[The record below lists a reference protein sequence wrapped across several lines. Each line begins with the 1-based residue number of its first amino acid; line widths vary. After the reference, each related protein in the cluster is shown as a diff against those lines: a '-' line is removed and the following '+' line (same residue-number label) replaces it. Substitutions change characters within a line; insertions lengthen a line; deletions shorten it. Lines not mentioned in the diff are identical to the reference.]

1 MPLCFYRLCV
11 LDGAQSTLYATHLK
25 GFTILHP
32 EVTPGLRG
40 GFAGMAHREIIGY
53 LKALGISSIEL
64 LPVQSF
70 ISERNGLLLSPC
82 SALCQI
88 V

>member
-1 MPLCFYRLCV
+1 
-11 LDGAQSTLYATHLK
+11 LK

-53 LKALGISSIEL
+53 LKALGISSIE
-64 LPVQSF
+64 
-70 ISERNGLLLSPC
+70 
-82 SALCQI
+82 
-88 V
+88 